1 MSQKH
6 STVDTVMHCPDS
18 PSELKALFP
27 QLQAMWLVPHPQLL
41 ALFGIAPAEEINLTQ
56 GHVPFPG

>member
-1 MSQKH
+1 
-6 STVDTVMHCPDS
+6 MHCPDS